1 VHRGEKV
8 IVTTISKRSAEDMS
22 GYLDRI
28 GIRNRYIHSDIET
41 LNRIQILEDM
51 REDRIDVIVGVNL
64 LREGIDLPEVSLVAI
79 IDADK
84 EGFLRNVRAITQIA
98 GRAARHTNG
107 QVNLYG
113 DRLTGTLRTSLIES
127 NRRRA
132 KQIAYNL
139 EHGVLPRRAK
149 KSGTGSALLSERTTP
164 EDTTPSIP
172 YNTPDIAVNTP
183 HTVANASHIS
193 SNSVAEPMEAY
204 TTTPTTNAL
213 QGTIETLIE
222 EARKAMEDAAK
233 SLDFVSAAK
242 HRDRMR
248 ELQKLAEESK

>member
-1 VHRGEKV
+1 
-8 IVTTISKRSAEDMS
+8 
-22 GYLDRI
+22 
-28 GIRNRYIHSDIET
+28 
-41 LNRIQILEDM
+41 
-51 REDRIDVIVGVNL
+51 

-113 DRLTGTLRTSLIES
+113 DRLTGTLRTSIIES

-149 KSGTGSALLSERTTP
+149 KSGSGSALLSERATTD
-164 EDTTPSIP
+164 ESTEHAL
-172 YNTPDIAVNTP
+172 YNAPHIA
-183 HTVANASHIS
+183 SEG
-193 SNSVAEPMEAY
+193 VAEPTLDY
-204 TTTPTTNAL
+204 TTESATNTL
-213 QGTIETLIE
+213 QSSLEGLIE
-222 EARKAMEDAAK
+222 ESRKAMEEAAK
-233 SLDFVSAAK
+233 SLDFVAAAK

-248 ELQKLAEESK
+248 ELQKLVEERK

>member
-1 VHRGEKV
+1 
-8 IVTTISKRSAEDMS
+8 
-22 GYLDRI
+22 
-28 GIRNRYIHSDIET
+28 
-41 LNRIQILEDM
+41 
-51 REDRIDVIVGVNL
+51 
-64 LREGIDLPEVSLVAI
+64 VSLVAI

-149 KSGTGSALLSERTTP
+149 KSGTGSALLTERTTP
-164 EDTTPSIP
+164 EDTTLTTL
-172 YNTPDIAVNTP
+172 YNAADITTNGINGTAANALHTAANAP
-183 HTVANASHIS
+183 HTASNGVVTNASHIS